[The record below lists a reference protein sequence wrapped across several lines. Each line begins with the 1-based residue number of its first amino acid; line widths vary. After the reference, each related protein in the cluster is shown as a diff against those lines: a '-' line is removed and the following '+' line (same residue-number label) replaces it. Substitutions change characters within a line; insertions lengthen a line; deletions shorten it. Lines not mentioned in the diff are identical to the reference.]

1 MAETRTPYRPD
12 VAVPPGE
19 TLLETLVALGMTQA
33 DLARRIERPLKTINE
48 IVQGKASITPDTA
61 VQLER
66 ALGVPAAFWNNLEKN
81 YQEGKARLRAKSQ
94 AEMQV
99 REVARLPYGDMAK
112 RGWVPRERR
121 PVARVEHALG
131 FFGVSSLAVVPVIE
145 GAAFRKQ
152 HRKPADPWAL
162 AAWLRRGEIEARD
175 RAAAGYSQGAIREQ
189 LPSLRSLTLEPPG
202 VWSRRLVERCAE
214 AGVVVVF
221 VPHLP
226 HTYVHGATRWLGGSR
241 PVIQMSIRGRYEDI
255 FWFSFF
261 HELGHILLH
270 GKRET
275 FLDGEGTK
283 RTAKESEADAFAAG
297 TLVPE
302 PEYASWAT
310 RERFAEAAV
319 REFARRIDT
328 APGIVVGRL
337 QHDGRI
343 PRSHLNGLRRRLTWR
358 RESA

>member
-1 MAETRTPYRPD
+1 
-12 VAVPPGE
+12 
-19 TLLETLVALGMTQA
+19 MTQA

-66 ALGVPAAFWNNLEKN
+66 ALGVPAAFWNSLEKN
-81 YQEGKARLRAKSQ
+81 YQERKARLRARNQ

-99 REVARLPYGDMAK
+99 REVARLPYNDMAK
-112 RGWVPRERR
+112 RGWVPRETR
-121 PVARVEHALG
+121 PVVRVEHALG

-162 AAWLRRGEIEARD
+162 AAWLRRGEIGRD
-175 RAAAGYSQGAIREQ
+175 RAVAAYSGGAVREC

-202 VWSRRLVERCAE
+202 VWGGRLIELCAGV
-214 AGVVVVF
+214 GVVVVF

-226 HTYVHGATRWLGGSR
+226 HTYVHGATRWLGGNR
-241 PVIQMSIRGRYEDI
+241 PGIQMSIRGRYEDI

-261 HELGHILLH
+261 HELGHIVLH
-270 GKRET
+270 GKRKPT
-275 FLDGEGTK
+275 S
-283 RTAKESEADAFAAG
+283 KELEADAFAAH

-302 PEYASWAT
+302 AEYATWAS
-310 RERFAEAAV
+310 RERFSAVAV
-319 REFARRIDT
+319 REFARRIGA

-337 QHDGRI
+337 QHDGKI
-343 PRSHLNGLRRRLTWR
+343 PYSDLNGLRRRLKWR
-358 RESA
+358 GEPV